1 MQKII
6 RVIISS
12 IIFVCD
18 ISLPI
23 SLYSREPASTPR
35 VGLVLSGGGARGAA
49 HIGVLKVFEELH
61 VPVYCIVGT
70 SMGSIVGGLYSSGVE
85 IEELE
90 RIIVETDWD
99 MVMTDKT
106 PRQEVNFRN
115 KTDWHNYIITLKV
128 DPQNGITLPKG
139 LIAGK
144 RLDLMLRSLTL
155 NASEDF
161 DQFPIPFRAI
171 ASDIETGEMV
181 VLSRGDLTRSLRAS
195 MAIPGVFA
203 PVEIDGKLLVDGGV
217 AQNLAVDVAR
227 KMGADVVIAVNI
239 STPLRTR
246 DQLDNFLSV
255 ISQISGILTNRNV
268 SDQIIT
274 LGPEDTLIAPDLGTI
289 SSASFDRMEEAIE
302 IGARTARDAGEGLS
316 RYSITESEYDSIRK
330 EQLSRSRQIEKIEF
344 IRMDQESVPL
354 FGYILRGI
362 TKSAQNL
369 LKKDVLAYDIFELYK
384 RGEFED
390 IDFNLVYENDKP
402 GLLIK
407 AKEQTKTTHQVNL
420 GLELSGMAQKDNSYR
435 MMIKYIASRL
445 NNLDAQWRNEI
456 WIGQNGRFSTEFYQ
470 PLNPYA
476 WHIFLAP
483 MLQYSSYPV
492 NWYSDYTSDNAEA
505 QYRIKKTYAGL
516 DIGVQM
522 GEYGEV
528 RFGYI
533 KGKITS
539 SLETGIS
546 QMLNKKIHD
555 GALRTNLRLDR
566 LDNPSF
572 PREGGLISVEY
583 LRGSVSLGA
592 DSDYEALQT
601 VIMKPFTYNRH
612 TVLLRGEW
620 DETSEDENSLQM
632 GFPLGGL
639 FKISGMNVNQIY
651 GNRLAMAEMI
661 YFTRIVA
668 LPSLLGSNLYAGA
681 SFETADI
688 SLKRS
693 ENEIKDNICGG
704 SVFVGTDTTLGP
716 IYLGYG
722 HAEGNRNAVY
732 FALGAK
738 LF

>member
-1 MQKII
+1 MI
-6 RVIISS
+6 RMFISS
-12 IIFVCD
+12 IILVCG
-18 ISLPI
+18 ISLPL
-23 SLYSREPASTPR
+23 SLYSQEPTAKPR

-49 HIGVLKVFEELH
+49 HIGVLKVLEELH

-90 RIIVETDWD
+90 RIVVETDWD

-115 KTDWHNYIITLKV
+115 KTDWHNYNITLEV
-128 DPQNGITLPKG
+128 DPHNGITLPKG
-139 LIAGK
+139 LITGK

-155 NASEDF
+155 NASDDF
-161 DQFPIPFRAI
+161 DQFSIPFRAI

-181 VLSRGDLTRSLRAS
+181 VLSKGDLTRSLRAS

-246 DQLDNFLSV
+246 DQLDNFLVV

-274 LGPEDTLIAPDLGTI
+274 LGPEDKLIAPDLGTI
-289 SSASFDRMEEAIE
+289 NSASFDRMEEAIE
-302 IGARTARDAGEGLS
+302 IGAKTARETWDSLS
-316 RYSITESEYDSIRK
+316 RYSVTKREYNSIRE
-330 EQLSRSRQIEKIEF
+330 EQLSKSRQIEKIEF
-344 IRMDQESVPL
+344 LRMDQESVPL
-354 FGYILRGI
+354 FGYILKGI
-362 TKSAQNL
+362 TKSARNL

-390 IDFNLVYENDKP
+390 IDFNLVHENGKP

-407 AKEQTKTTHQVNL
+407 AKEQTKTTHTVNL

-435 MMIKYIASRL
+435 MVIRHTTSRL
-445 NNLDAQWRNEI
+445 NRLGAQWRNEI
-456 WIGQNGRFSTEFYQ
+456 WIGQNGEFSTELYQ

-483 MLQYSSYPV
+483 RAQYSTYPV
-492 NWYSDYTSDNAEA
+492 NWYSDYNSDNAIA
-505 QYRIKKTYAGL
+505 QYRIKKAYTGL

-528 RFGYI
+528 RFGYL

-539 SLETGIS
+539 SLETGTS
-546 QMLNKKIHD
+546 QMLKKKIHD
-555 GALRTNLRLDR
+555 GALKADLRFDR
-566 LDNPSF
+566 LDSPFF
-572 PREGGLISVEY
+572 PRQGSLISAQY
-583 LRGSVSLGA
+583 LHGSENLGA
-592 DSDYEALQT
+592 DSDYETLQT
-601 VIMKPFTYNRH
+601 VIMKPFTYGIH

-620 DETSEDENSLQM
+620 DMTSENDNPLQM

-639 FKISGMNVNQIY
+639 FKISGLNTNQLY
-651 GNRLAMAEMI
+651 GSRLALGEMI
-661 YFTRIVA
+661 YLARIMK

-681 SFETADI
+681 SFERANI

-693 ENEIKDNICGG
+693 EINDRESIGGG
-704 SVFVGTDTTLGP
+704 SIFMGMDTNIGP

-722 HAEGNRNAVY
+722 HADGNRNAVY
-732 FALGAK
+732 FTLGAK

>member
-1 MQKII
+1 
-6 RVIISS
+6 
-12 IIFVCD
+12 
-18 ISLPI
+18 
-23 SLYSREPASTPR
+23 
-35 VGLVLSGGGARGAA
+35 
-49 HIGVLKVFEELH
+49 
-61 VPVYCIVGT
+61 
-70 SMGSIVGGLYSSGVE
+70 MGSIVGGLYSSGVE

-90 RIIVETDWD
+90 RIVIETDWD

-115 KTDWHNYIITLKV
+115 KSDWHNYSITLKV

-181 VLSRGDLTRSLRAS
+181 VLSKGDLTRSLRAS

-203 PVEIDGKLLVDGGV
+203 PMEIDGKLLVDGGV
-217 AQNLAVDVAR
+217 AQNLAVDAAR
-227 KMGADVVIAVNI
+227 RMGADVVIAVNI
-239 STPLRTR
+239 STPLSTR
-246 DQLDNFLSV
+246 DQLDSFISV
-255 ISQISGILTNRNV
+255 LSQISGILTNRNV

-274 LGPEDTLIAPDLGTI
+274 LGPKDTLIAPDLGTI
-289 SSASFDRMEEAIE
+289 SSASFERMEEAIE
-302 IGARTARDAGEGLS
+302 IGVRSARDTGDSLS
-316 RYSITESEYDSIRK
+316 RYSVTEREYDSIRE
-330 EQLSRSRQIEKIEF
+330 EQLSKSRQIEKIEF
-344 IRMDQESVPL
+344 IRMDQESIPL
-354 FGYILRGI
+354 FDYMLRGI
-362 TKSAQNL
+362 TNSAQNL

-390 IDFNLVYENDKP
+390 IDFSLVYENNKL

-407 AKEQTKTTHQVNL
+407 AQEQTKTTHTVNL
-420 GLELSGMAQKDNSYR
+420 GLELSGMAQKDNNYR
-435 MMIKYIASRL
+435 MMIRYTASRL
-445 NNLDAQWRNEI
+445 NKLDAQWRNEI

-483 MLQYSSYPV
+483 MVQYSSYPV
-492 NWYSDYTSDNAEA
+492 NWYSDYNSDNAEA

-516 DIGVQM
+516 DIGIQM
-522 GEYGEV
+522 GEYGDV
-528 RFGYI
+528 RFGYL
-533 KGKITS
+533 KGEITS

-546 QMLNKKIHD
+546 QMLKKKIHD
-555 GALRTNLRLDR
+555 GALRTSLHLDR
-566 LDNPSF
+566 LDNPFF

-583 LRGSVSLGA
+583 LHGSVTLGA
-592 DSDYEALQT
+592 DSDYESLQT

-620 DETSEDENSLQM
+620 DATSENDHPLQM

-639 FKISGMNVNQIY
+639 FKISGLNIDQLY

-661 YFTRIVA
+661 YFARIMK

-681 SFETADI
+681 SFETANI

-693 ENEIKDNICGG
+693 ETDRRDSICSG
-704 SVFVGTDTTLGP
+704 SVFVGMDTNLGP
-716 IYLGYG
+716 IYIGYG
-722 HAEGNRNAVY
+722 HAEGNRYAVY